1 MSNETVTYSLESV
14 LKEIKDSIKEVNQKI
29 DTLQKD
35 VNQKIDTLQKDVNQ
49 KIDTLQ
55 KDVNQKIDSLET
67 RMDERFDKV
76 EDRLTKVEIGQAEL
90 KGELKGNIKVLDEK
104 IEGLTVR
111 VGYQEFT
118 NRGILIALV
127 VAVLGGALNFLVF
140 SLIPKSGS

>member
-14 LKEIKDSIKEVNQKI
+14 FKEIKDSIKEVNQKI
-29 DTLQKD
+29 DTLQKE
-35 VNQKIDTLQKDVNQ
+35 VNQ

-76 EDRLTKVEIGQAEL
+76 EDRLTKLEIGQADL
-90 KGELKGNIKVLDEK
+90 KGDIKVLDEK
-104 IEGLTVR
+104 IEGLTAR

-127 VAVLGGALNFLVF
+127 VAVLGGAAKLFGFFPN
-140 SLIPKSGS
+140 P